1 MYGHGEPS
9 DIETFWHVRILQ
21 TDFRLLFCIL
31 TALKFVIIIIHLK
44 STVWL
49 LGSEPSVPVHS
60 GVPMSQ
66 NLFFEIFEIS
76 KTFEIFETYKIFE
89 IFEIYKMVHSGGSHE
104 PRPSDDRVSMLMVNV
119 DMVAVEVMVMVMM
132 VALVM
137 VVMVVVVVMV
147 MILATTTMAMAMRW
161 RCRL

>member
-9 DIETFWHVRILQ
+9 DIETIWHVRILQ

-89 IFEIYKMVHSGGSHE
+89 IYKMVHSGGSHE

-132 VALVM
+132 VALVVMVVVM
-137 VVMVVVVVMV
+137 VVMVVMV
-147 MILATTTMAMAMRW
+147 
-161 RCRL
+161 